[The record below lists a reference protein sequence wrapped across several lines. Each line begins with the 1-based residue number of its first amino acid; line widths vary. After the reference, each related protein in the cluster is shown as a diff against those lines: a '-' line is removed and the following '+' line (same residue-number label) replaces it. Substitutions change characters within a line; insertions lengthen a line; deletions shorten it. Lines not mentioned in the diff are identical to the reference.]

1 MTTEITTTQ
10 PQQAVSIPQERVDMD
25 LERLTHLLPSLR
37 NCSES
42 RREAEQMMPALSA
55 PADPAWMMARI
66 AALLSPYYEK
76 DTPQGVRV
84 MEAQDWAAELKG
96 LPQWA
101 IERAVRWWKGGDN
114 PKRAKRPLEG
124 DISARAKFEMQAVR
138 AARIAMQAP
147 APNPVRPV
155 RTEPPVTPEQMAEI
169 FKDKEFDPTAGG
181 QLHKRMPGSL
191 PREGAE

>member
-1 MTTEITTTQ
+1 
-10 PQQAVSIPQERVDMD
+10 MD

-138 AARIAMQAP
+138 AARIAMKSSEPVPARP
-147 APNPVRPV
+147 APV
-155 RTEPPVTPEQMAEI
+155 TERATPEAREAIMREVG
-169 FKDKEFDPTAGG
+169 FDPTAGG

-191 PREGAE
+191 PREAAE

>member
-1 MTTEITTTQ
+1 MM
-10 PQQAVSIPQERVDMD
+10 VS
-25 LERLTHLLPSLR
+25 
-37 NCSES
+37 
-42 RREAEQMMPALSA
+42 LSA
-55 PADPAWMMARI
+55 PADPTWMMARI

-101 IERAVRWWKGGDN
+101 IERAVRWWKGADN

-138 AARIAMQAP
+138 AARIAMKSPEPVSIRP
-147 APNPVRPV
+147 APMEDRA
-155 RTEPPVTPEQMAEI
+155 TPEAREAIMREVG
-169 FKDKEFDPTAGG
+169 FDPTAGG
-181 QLHKRMPGSL
+181 QLHKRMPGASAQ
-191 PREGAE
+191 GAAE